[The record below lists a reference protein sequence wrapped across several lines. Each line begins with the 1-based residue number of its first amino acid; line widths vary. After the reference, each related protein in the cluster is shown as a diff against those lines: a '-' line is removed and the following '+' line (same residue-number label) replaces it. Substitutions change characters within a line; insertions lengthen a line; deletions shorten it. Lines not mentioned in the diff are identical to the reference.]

1 MSACI
6 AFALSVLA
14 SGFAGAADSPTTAHA
29 ASAGN
34 GASGAPPMS
43 LQTTGDAVHSPAVP
57 AAAVAKTITDD
68 TGQQVSLPNTPTRIV
83 SLAPGATEMLFA
95 AGAGKHVI
103 ATVEYS
109 DEPPA
114 AKQVPRIG
122 DVVAIDMERL
132 VALRPEVAVVWP
144 GGGNP
149 AQIEEISRL
158 HIPMYRQ
165 QVNKLSDIPNS
176 LRRLGALTGTQG
188 IAEQAARNIEARLA
202 ALTRTYGNGR
212 HPSVLVQAWNHPF
225 YTVGGTQLISDALTT
240 CGARNA
246 FGDLREL
253 SPVIDVE
260 AVVARDPDII
270 VAAAPPG
277 AGPEWLADWKR
288 FTTLRAVRK
297 NNLITFEDPRLVR
310 LGPSVVDATD
320 ALCKALASAR

>member
-1 MSACI
+1 MFARI
-6 AFALSVLA
+6 VFALNVLA
-14 SGFAGAADSPTTAHA
+14 LASVGVAGSTAARAAGTTE
-29 ASAGN
+29 
-34 GASGAPPMS
+34 
-43 LQTTGDAVHSPAVP
+43 LTVP
-57 AAAVAKTITDD
+57 DD
-68 TGQQVSLPNTPTRIV
+68 TGKKVTLPAIPTRIV

-158 HIPMYRQ
+158 HVPMYRQ

-176 LRRLGALTGTQG
+176 LRRLGALTGTQD

-212 HPSVLVQAWNHPF
+212 HPSVLMEVWNHPF

-246 FGDLREL
+246 FGDLKEL

-288 FTTLRAVRK
+288 FTTLRAVHK

-320 ALCKALASAR
+320 ALCKALATAH